1 MIDLFLK
8 GQVIFMDEIEQRKQL
23 QSLAA
28 EADVHQRRAQ
38 EMQNQMQALQMA
50 DVEVEKTT
58 EALNNLKENKTTMF
72 SLGAGM
78 FVKGEMKDISKL
90 LVNVGSNT
98 LIEMDAE
105 NALKFLG
112 ERKDEIDK
120 GREELLKGMQ
130 ALSNRLRAIDVEARS
145 IIGKQEH

>member
-1 MIDLFLK
+1 
-8 GQVIFMDEIEQRKQL
+8 MDEIEQRKQL

>member
-1 MIDLFLK
+1 
-8 GQVIFMDEIEQRKQL
+8 MDEIEQRKQL

-38 EMQNQMQALQMA
+38 ELQNQMQALQMA
-50 DVEVEKTT
+50 DAEVEKTT

-72 SLGAGM
+72 SLGAGI
-78 FVKGEMKDISKL
+78 FVKGEMKEISKL

-98 LIEMDAE
+98 LVEMDAGK
-105 NALKFLG
+105 ALKFLE
-112 ERKDEIDK
+112 ERKDEINK

-130 ALSNRLRAIDVEARS
+130 ALSNRLRAIDIEARE
-145 IIGKQEH
+145 IIGKHEH